1 MPIFLT
7 AFLFSCNCRKGN
19 LLRISSYVVCQVY
32 LANKRAQFQMQG
44 LEVWRDRH
52 FSYWLQIRIMLKNER
67 IWCINIYDLD
77 VLVYIRTSN
86 SFCCS
91 EFCMIIMNEI
101 RNNCNL
107 FIPNF
112 FQFLFVKASLSAFY
126 YIIDDIG

>member
-67 IWCINIYDLD
+67 IWCKNIYDWYESILGD
-77 VLVYIRTSN
+77 QIV
-86 SFCCS
+86 FCCS

-112 FQFLFVKASLSAFY
+112 FQFLFVKASLRAFY
-126 YIIDDIG
+126 YIIDNIG